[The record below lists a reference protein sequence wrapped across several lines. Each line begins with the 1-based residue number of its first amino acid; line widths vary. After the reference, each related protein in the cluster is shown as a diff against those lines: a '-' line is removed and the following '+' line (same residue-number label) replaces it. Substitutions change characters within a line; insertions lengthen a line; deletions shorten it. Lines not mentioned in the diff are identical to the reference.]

1 MTRLPGVVHTIR
13 DLRAY
18 EHAKDSKRSQAGRL
32 LQTLDE
38 VEYYVGKLKRERR
51 DGHLLVPRRLVQVNR
66 KLMKFCRE
74 QANKAVEYNYRMAS
88 ADRKYT
94 MKHGFYMMFNLY
106 DKKEQLALV
115 MSDCRLWLTVSFH
128 TISL

>member
-1 MTRLPGVVHTIR
+1 MSSILSAILERTST
-13 DLRAY
+13 LRIVNDRRPAVSC
-18 EHAKDSKRSQAGRL
+18 K
-32 LQTLDE
+32 TLDE

-106 DKKEQLALV
+106 DKKEQLL
-115 MSDCRLWLTVSFH
+115 L
-128 TISL
+128 